1 MKQPFMLTPD
11 GLRAELR
18 QRGYRTSK
26 RWILEG
32 VRKGLLPQLSDRGR
46 GQKRGKSYYW
56 SDPAVIEQAVA
67 IYILRRLKYPTS
79 VVRLSIWLIGFPCG
93 IAKVRS
99 AWLSRIERIAI
110 QQALKAKAAKGRAR
124 SQFNDF
130 EDQASE
136 LSLPIAKA
144 ASKVFGMDKEILKSA
159 TLEIYVLV
167 FGDQPLF
174 AVESVEYLL
183 EVAALIA
190 GLERVNFGE
199 RDLAG
204 ILRFFQGLTW
214 ASVYSSAKD
223 FSNDEL
229 EVARQQWQRLVALLT
244 AAFPMLR
251 DDMQGLRVVDY
262 LSIKL
267 GAICLA
273 PFLKLIREGKRR
285 ELNITL
291 DNIAK
296 FVETRAIPKSLPELQ
311 VRLNSDPDFARS
323 LTTLVNELSA
333 IWRYGRFPFSAVN

>member
-1 MKQPFMLTPD
+1 
-11 GLRAELR
+11 
-18 QRGYRTSK
+18 
-26 RWILEG
+26 
-32 VRKGLLPQLSDRGR
+32 
-46 GQKRGKSYYW
+46 
-56 SDPAVIEQAVA
+56 
-67 IYILRRLKYPTS
+67 
-79 VVRLSIWLIGFPCG
+79 
-93 IAKVRS
+93 
-99 AWLSRIERIAI
+99 
-110 QQALKAKAAKGRAR
+110 
-124 SQFNDF
+124 
-130 EDQASE
+130 
-136 LSLPIAKA
+136 
-144 ASKVFGMDKEILKSA
+144 MDKEILKSA

-223 FSNDEL
+223 SSNDEL

-333 IWRYGRFPFSAVN
+333 IWRYGRFPFSAVNQI